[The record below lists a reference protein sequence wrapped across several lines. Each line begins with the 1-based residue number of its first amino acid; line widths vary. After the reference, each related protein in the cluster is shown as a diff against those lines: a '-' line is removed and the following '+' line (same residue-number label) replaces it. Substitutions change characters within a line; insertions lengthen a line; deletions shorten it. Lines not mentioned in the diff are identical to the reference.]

1 VTRHGE
7 QKGAKKRYTRAKRG
21 RCSHHPLIA
30 FIDDAKLVSNMW
42 LRSGHSSSSNNF
54 LAFLEETLSKFKN
67 KTVSLIRLDSGFF
80 QFNILDYL
88 EQKETGQSALDQI
101 QLNPDSALEIYCI

>member
-7 QKGAKKRYTRAKRG
+7 QKGAKKRYT
-21 RCSHHPLIA
+21 
-30 FIDDAKLVSNMW
+30 
-42 LRSGHSSSSNNF
+42 SSNNF

-67 KTVSLIRLDSGFF
+67 KTVILIRLDSGFF

-101 QLNPDSALEIYCI
+101 QLNPDSALEIYYIYILLQNQELTPIFKIERQK